1 MVTDSDR
8 NTLDRNGVFFTDRL
22 FSNEKTKAAREGLW
36 EVIQCNYETGVEPES
51 RFWNPGDNPKS
62 IIKIDKPHLCNT
74 ALFDLI
80 TDKEF
85 GRELARIT
93 GATMVQ
99 AWHTQAVWKPSGGG
113 QMGNAGWHRDIQ
125 YWPFWKPEGVF
136 TAWIALTDVFQD
148 SGPVRYIVGS
158 NHWAP
163 VEGLDFFDKEITKQ
177 ETLLENSNKDY
188 QVAEATI
195 KAGAVSVHTSE
206 SYHSSIANIS
216 GRPRVGMVVHFCTD
230 RAERVPVSGDHSDYL
245 EMARNESVCPVI
257 YRS

>member
-1 MVTDSDR
+1 MSD
-8 NTLDRNGVFFTDRL
+8 NDKNNLNRNGFCFTKKL
-22 FSNEKTKAAREGLW
+22 FSSEETTAAREALW
-36 EVIQCNYETGVEPES
+36 EVIQGNYETGTEPEN

-62 IIKIDKPHLCNT
+62 IIKIDKPHLCSS

-80 TDKEF
+80 TEKGF
-85 GRELARIT
+85 GKELARVT
-93 GATMVQ
+93 GARMVQ

-113 QMGNAGWHRDIQ
+113 QEGNAGWHRDIQ

-136 TAWIALTDVFQD
+136 TAWIALTDVSPD

-163 VEGLDFFDKEITKQ
+163 IEGLDFFDKGISNQ
-177 ETLLENSNKDY
+177 EAILKDTYKDY
-188 QVAEATI
+188 SVVQAEI
-195 KAGAVSVHTSE
+195 DEGAVSVHTSR
-206 SYHSSIANIS
+206 SYHSSVANIS

-230 RAERVPVSGDHSDYL
+230 KAQRVPVSGDHSDYL
-245 EMARNESVCPVI
+245 EMVNDESVCPVI

>member
-1 MVTDSDR
+1 MSD
-8 NTLDRNGVFFTDRL
+8 NDKNNLNRNGFCFTKKL
-22 FSNEKTKAAREGLW
+22 FSSDEITAAREALW
-36 EVIQCNYETGVEPES
+36 EVIQGNYETGTEPEN

-62 IIKIDKPHLCNT
+62 IIKIDKPHLCSS

-80 TDKEF
+80 TEKGF
-85 GRELARIT
+85 GKELAKIT
-93 GATMVQ
+93 GARMVQ

-113 QMGNAGWHRDIQ
+113 EDGNAGWHRDIQ

-136 TAWIALTDVFQD
+136 TAWIALTDVSPY

-158 NHWAP
+158 NQWDP

-177 ETLLENSNKDY
+177 ETILENSNKDY

-195 KAGAVSVHTSE
+195 KEGAVSVHTSR
-206 SYHSSIANIS
+206 SYHSSVANIS
-216 GRPRVGMVVHFCTD
+216 GRPRVGMVVHFCTEK
-230 RAERVPVSGDHSDYL
+230 AQRVPVSGDHSDYL
-245 EMARNESVCPVI
+245 DMVTDESICPVI

>member
-1 MVTDSDR
+1 MSNNN
-8 NTLDRNGVFFTDRL
+8 NTSLNSNGFFFTEKL
-22 FSNEKTKAAREGLW
+22 FSTEQTTAAREALW
-36 EVIQCNYETGVEPES
+36 DVIQGNYETGTEPEN
-51 RFWNPGDNPKS
+51 RFWNPGDSPKS
-62 IIKIDKPHLCNT
+62 IIKIDKPHLSSS

-80 TDKEF
+80 TETNF
-85 GRELARIT
+85 GKELARIT

-113 QMGNAGWHRDIQ
+113 QEGNAGWHRDIQ

-158 NHWAP
+158 NHWPP

-195 KAGAVSVHTSE
+195 KEGAVSVHTSK

-216 GRPRVGMVVHFCTD
+216 GSPRVGMVVHFCTD
-230 RAERVPVSGDHSDYL
+230 RAERVPVSGDYSDYL
-245 EMARNESVCPVI
+245 EMARSESVCPVI